1 VDDNAQYEAYLG
13 ELRTEF
19 SGFDVR
25 RKSARISQR
34 FIGTL
39 LRGLTVGQNTSYM
52 KSVVTTLGDRVYVPD
67 AWFEWSPLERLIIL
81 RHEAVH
87 IRQFRRLS
95 WPGMALVYL
104 FLPLP
109 FVFAGGRAWL
119 ELEAYKETLTATWEL
134 KGSEAAQSR
143 QLHDAI
149 VARFTGSDY
158 GWMWIRGTTIR
169 RALEKHIS
177 DLQKEK
183 RPCF

>member
-1 VDDNAQYEAYLG
+1 MADEAAYEAYLG
-13 ELRTEF
+13 ELRTAF
-19 SGFDVR
+19 SGFEIR
-25 RKSARISQR
+25 RKSEHRSQR
-34 FIGTL
+34 LIAAL
-39 LRGLTVGQNTSYM
+39 LRFLTGGQNTSYM
-52 KSVVTTLGDRVYVPD
+52 TSVVTTLGDAVYVPD
-67 AWFEWSPLERLIIL
+67 AWFEWSALDRLLIL

-87 IRQFRRLS
+87 MRQFRRLS

-104 FLPLP
+104 VVPLP

-169 RALEKHIS
+169 RALEKHVR
-177 DLQKEK
+177 DLQK
-183 RPCF
+183 